1 MLEEEKESPISLGQW
16 IVNFLILAI
25 PLVNFIMLIVWS
37 VSSDIPK
44 TKQNWA
50 RAKLIWLAIVLALVI
65 MFYGAIIAFVLAS
78 GGGGGFDNFN
88 NF

>member
-16 IVNFLILAI
+16 LINFLILAI
-25 PLVNFIMLIVWS
+25 PLVGFIMLIVWA
-37 VSSDIPK
+37 VSSDVPK

-50 RAKLIWLAIVLALVI
+50 RARLIVVAIGLFLVI
-65 MFYGAIIAFVLAS
+65 VFWGFFIAIFAAGA
-78 GGGGGFDNFN
+78 GGGFDNFN